1 MWSVADRKYPE
12 KTPKKGHKSV
22 NNQNFEKLIKASL
35 DILLKMI
42 FSKNTLVPMSELC
55 TEGEQDSKI
64 NENALELPTT
74 RIKKI

>member
-1 MWSVADRKYPE
+1 
-12 KTPKKGHKSV
+12 
-22 NNQNFEKLIKASL
+22 
-35 DILLKMI
+35 MI